1 MSCPTDQELL
11 NSPPA
16 LELGVGKDK
25 KLVVLGHFLLVWHII
40 RTFEKIFGD
49 LDVLWSSNWA
59 NQNLCFCKNF
69 ALSTLIAMFS
79 KCSLLFQSLCKV
91 VVVMELKRMGLVV
104 VVVVAVVVM
113 LVVVVSVVVRY

>member
-1 MSCPTDQELL
+1 
-11 NSPPA
+11 
-16 LELGVGKDK
+16 
-25 KLVVLGHFLLVWHII
+25 
-40 RTFEKIFGD
+40 
-49 LDVLWSSNWA
+49 
-59 NQNLCFCKNF
+59 
-69 ALSTLIAMFS
+69 MFS